1 MLGVRTVLRSRAW
14 VLLGIL
20 FIFFSL
26 TAMGGNSE
34 AADKG
39 PIRVGFISPQTGNF
53 AQMGLD
59 MGIGFKMFLDEIK
72 NTVAGRK
79 IELIIEDEGTSASAS
94 IAKARKL
101 ITHDK
106 VNLIAGVFF
115 TPSAYAISPICEEA
129 GIPLLITVSAGDD
142 ITQRKSSRYVT
153 RVAFTGCE
161 MGHVAGDYAYH
172 KLGWRKAVIFGF
184 DYAWGYE
191 NGGGFQRVFEESGGK
206 VIQKVWAPLNTTDFG
221 PYVTQL
227 KQDADGVWDVITGAA
242 SIRCIKA
249 LRSSGLLEKWK
260 VLIPGTGTDETLLP
274 PLGDDALGVMSVL
287 PYSAVLQTAENM
299 KFNDNVRKAL
309 KKDPALGIAFSYTGA
324 DWMVRAIKAVD
335 GDIENKDKFL
345 QALRAVEIPNSLRG
359 PLKMDK
365 YGHVIQNMYVRRVD
379 KVGNG
384 YQNTVIETYPM
395 ASQFFKFDP
404 ETYLKSPV
412 YTRDYPPCKFCE

>member
-1 MLGVRTVLRSRAW
+1 MLMMRKEQIRNGIVLS
-14 VLLGIL
+14 VFFLL
-20 FIFFSL
+20 FA
-26 TAMGGNSE
+26 TAAVGRDAQ

-39 PIRVGFISPQTGNF
+39 PIKIGFIAPQTGNF

-59 MGIGFKMFLDEIK
+59 MAIGFKMYLDEIN
-72 NTVAGRK
+72 NTVSGRK
-79 IELIIEDEGTSASAS
+79 IELIVEDEGTSASAA

-101 ITHDK
+101 IAHDK

-115 TPSAYAISPICEEA
+115 TPSAYAISTICEEA
-129 GIPLLITVSAGDD
+129 KIPLLITVSAGDD
-142 ITQRKSSRYVT
+142 VTQRKRSKYVT

-206 VIQKVWAPLNTTDFG
+206 IIQKVWAPLNTTDFG

-227 KQDADGVWDVITGAA
+227 KRDADGVFDVITGAA
-242 SIRCIKA
+242 SIRCLKA
-249 LRSSGLLEKWK
+249 LRASGLLEKWK

-274 PLGDDALGVMSVL
+274 SLGDDALGVISLL
-287 PYSAVLQTAENM
+287 PYSAALQTPENM
-299 KFNDNVRKAL
+299 RFNENVRKSL
-309 KKDPALGIAFSYTGA
+309 KKEPALGIAFSYTGA
-324 DWMVRAIKAVD
+324 DWMIRAIKAVE
-335 GDIENKDKFL
+335 GDIENTDKFL
-345 QALRAVEIPNSLRG
+345 QAMRAVEIPNSLRG

-379 KVGNG
+379 RAGNA